1 MNRRLFSFPLLCCLL
16 LVLPG
21 VSGNSFAQTQ
31 EVITEANVMAIL
43 TSMDKAAK
51 KGNVAG
57 MIAPLASDVKI
68 KIAVSAV
75 NSDKEEVVN
84 LTKEEY
90 ATNTRQLMRRRF
102 KYTVERKNVR
112 VKIYNDN
119 KTAMVTNDVYE
130 TMTIAQ
136 VTVRAVSSETSIFN
150 IRNGKILITSS
161 ESRTRFY

>member
-1 MNRRLFSFPLLCCLL
+1 MGFRESGKIAGLML
-16 LVLPG
+16 
-21 VSGNSFAQTQ
+21 GNSFAQTQ
-31 EVITEANVMAIL
+31 EVITEASVMAIL

-51 KGNVAG
+51 KANIAG

-68 KIAVSAV
+68 KIAVSAPD
-75 NSDKEEVVN
+75 SDKEQVVH

-102 KYTVERKNVR
+102 KYTVERKNVK
-112 VKIYNDN
+112 VKIYNDS
-119 KTAMVTNDVYE
+119 KTAIVTNDVYE

-150 IRNGKILITSS
+150 IRNGKILITST